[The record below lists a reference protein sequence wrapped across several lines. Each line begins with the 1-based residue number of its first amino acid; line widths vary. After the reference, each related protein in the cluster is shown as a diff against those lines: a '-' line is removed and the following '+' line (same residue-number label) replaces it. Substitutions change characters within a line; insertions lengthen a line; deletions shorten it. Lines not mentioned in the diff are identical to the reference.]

1 MTNRHFALQ
10 QREQSLSSHNITPH
24 CDLLWFSMLQDS
36 LFASELEARLERLE
50 DPAGADVDRRI
61 EQLVAEITRRA
72 EAEGRHDL

>member
-1 MTNRHFALQ
+1 
-10 QREQSLSSHNITPH
+10 
-24 CDLLWFSMLQDS
+24 MLQDS